1 MEKLAHLPL
10 DKREQILEILEIIKD
25 VALPEKVILFGSFA
39 RGDWVDDE
47 YLEGGATYSYRSD
60 FDFLVVTNGSKLQEF
75 EIKNRIENR
84 TGKFK
89 HPVNPLV
96 HEIDHINY
104 GLERGQYFFSDII
117 KNGILLY
124 DTNRSSFI
132 SPRPLSIQQQKENAQ
147 IYYENWLESAIRMVK
162 ITEGALK
169 IAYDEDYNLNEVMFL
184 IHQITE
190 RLYAG
195 LGLIFTGYKP
205 KTHSIKEYRNYT
217 KSISR
222 EVYDIF
228 CYPKNDQ
235 EEKRL
240 FEILQRSYIDSRY
253 KLNYK
258 IDKVDLEI
266 IFAKVKNLKDLVV
279 KLSLDRINSFI

>member
-1 MEKLAHLPL
+1 M

-124 DTNRSSFI
+124 DTFRTGFI
-132 SPRPLSIQQQKENAQ
+132 STNPLSIPQQIENAQ
-147 IYYENWLESAIRMVK
+147 FYYENWVESGSRMLDHAK
-162 ITEGALK
+162 LIFESSISKGYK
-169 IAYDEDYNLNEVMFL
+169 LNEVLFL
-184 IHQITE
+184 LHQTVE
-190 RLYAG
+190 RLFAG

-217 KSISR
+217 KSIS
-222 EVYDIF
+222 EDINNAF
-228 CYPKNDQ
+228 CFPPTS
-235 EEKRL
+235 EEIRL
-240 FEILQRSYIDSRY
+240 FNILQKSYIDARY
-253 KLNYK
+253 KSDFF
-258 IDKVDLEI
+258 IDKSDLQMLINKVEI
-266 IFAKVKNLKDLVV
+266 LEKLVI
-279 KLSLDRINSFI
+279 KYSKMKIKSLRA

>member
-124 DTNRSSFI
+124 DTFRTGFI
-132 SPRPLSIQQQKENAQ
+132 STNPLSIPQQIENAQ
-147 IYYENWLESAIRMVK
+147 FYYENWVESGSRMLDHAK
-162 ITEGALK
+162 LIFESSISKGYK
-169 IAYDEDYNLNEVMFL
+169 LNEVLFL
-184 IHQITE
+184 LHQTVE
-190 RLYAG
+190 RLFAG

-217 KSISR
+217 KSIS
-222 EVYDIF
+222 EDINNAF
-228 CYPKNDQ
+228 CFPPTS
-235 EEKRL
+235 EEIRL
-240 FEILQRSYIDSRY
+240 FNILQKSYIDARY
-253 KLNYK
+253 KSDFF
-258 IDKVDLEI
+258 IDKSDLQMLINKVEI
-266 IFAKVKNLKDLVV
+266 LEKLVI
-279 KLSLDRINSFI
+279 KYSKMKIKSLRA

>member
-104 GLERGQYFFSDII
+104 GLERGQYFFRDII

-124 DTNRSSFI
+124 DTFRTGFI
-132 SPRPLSIQQQKENAQ
+132 STNPLSIPQQIENAQ
-147 IYYENWLESAIRMVK
+147 FYYENWVESGSRMLDHAK
-162 ITEGALK
+162 LIFESSISKGYK
-169 IAYDEDYNLNEVMFL
+169 LNEVLFL
-184 IHQITE
+184 LHQTVE
-190 RLYAG
+190 RLFAG

-217 KSISR
+217 KSIS
-222 EVYDIF
+222 EDINNAF
-228 CYPKNDQ
+228 CFPPTS
-235 EEKRL
+235 EEIRL
-240 FEILQRSYIDSRY
+240 FNILQKSYIDARY
-253 KLNYK
+253 KSDFF
-258 IDKVDLEI
+258 IDKSDLQMLINKVEI
-266 IFAKVKNLKDLVV
+266 LEKLVI
-279 KLSLDRINSFI
+279 KYSKMKIKSLRA